1 MEKITIT
8 MDRHMAMYE
17 AIAMLFVKKADLDV
31 ESAAFLAGEVL
42 DTVCAAGQLEF
53 KPTEADL
60 DKAAAA
66 MVKMLLEALLQ

>member
-31 ESAAFLAGEVL
+31 ESAAFLAGEIL
-42 DTVCAAGQLEF
+42 DTVCTAGQLDF

-60 DKAAAA
+60 DKAADA
-66 MVKMLLEALLQ
+66 MAKMLVEALLQ